1 MNERQRRKSDVRVA
15 TNAFAVVWQLRWVSE
30 SGGLTPSSVRRYRNT
45 IDGWQGPTRAARW
58 IAVSVQRAPFDRQES
73 RPTSVLDV
81 ELTETEDGLIGLFPF
96 LVKKTGTVRW
106 IWARQALHGEGLVP
120 TSDLS
125 APR

>member
-1 MNERQRRKSDVRVA
+1 M
-15 TNAFAVVWQLRWVSE
+15 
-30 SGGLTPSSVRRYRNT
+30 
-45 IDGWQGPTRAARW
+45 
-58 IAVSVQRAPFDRQES
+58 SVQRAPFDRQES

-96 LVKKTGTVRW
+96 FVKKTGTVRW

-120 TSDLS
+120 TSNLS